1 MFDPENGRKRAGS
14 VVRPNGSKTARS
26 RTTARNR
33 RTTGDPQRAVAY
45 IRVSKEEQHIGPQA
59 QRDAIEA
66 WAAREGV
73 DVVGWHLD
81 QGFTGKLPPGKR
93 PALADALAALHE
105 HQAGVLVVAKRDRLA
120 RDVLVAGF
128 IELKVT
134 QADARIVSVAGEGT
148 GDDSPTEK
156 LMRQIIDAFA
166 EYERGVIAART
177 RAALQSKKARGERV
191 GTVPFGF
198 APTDDGK
205 LCLNDYER
213 RLMAR
218 VRQLREEGE
227 SIRGIVQ
234 VLADEGYRSRTGR
247 AVSRGSVENLLRLLA
262 ETA

>member
-1 MFDPENGRKRAGS
+1 MFESEFEPKQPGAVLQPTGH
-14 VVRPNGSKTARS
+14 TTTRS
-26 RTTARNR
+26 RTTGRNR
-33 RTTGDPQRAVAY
+33 RTAGDPQRAVAY

-134 QADARIVSVAGEGT
+134 QAGARIVSVAGEGT
-148 GDDSPTEK
+148 NDDSPTEK

-198 APTDDGK
+198 SADDDGK
-205 LCLNDYER
+205 LLGNEYER

-218 VRQLREEGE
+218 VRELRADRE
-227 SIRGIVQ
+227 SIRAIVQ

-247 AVSRGSVENLLRLLA
+247 SVSRGSVENLLRLLDEA
-262 ETA
+262 A